1 MELLTKC
8 DILVV
13 ENGSCDGTEEYRTQ
27 LLNSLASGK
36 LTPAQLDAL
45 GDPENMFK
53 GFEQV
58 LGRAVHNKN
67 KKIMLENS
75 PWGDEEGDRFL
86 TFLSIPPRANSLN
99 EALSKMQAT
108 LNEAAI
114 LVRRRDE
121 AYASQL
127 SELVKSNPSAKI
139 LAMMGSGHERALA
152 KYLGEKGVTFKPV
165 EQQSSLPSTYRSI
178 ALERAENQESLSRLD
193 LLRCLAEFFPLRAFI
208 PFGERGDLF
217 MRFWIEGRSEAQLTV
232 FLARTYSHG

>member
-8 DILVV
+8 DMLVV

-108 LNEAAI
+108 SMKLQFWCGDATKPMQANYPNWSNQI
-114 LVRRRDE
+114 HL
-121 AYASQL
+121 Q
-127 SELVKSNPSAKI
+127 KS
-139 LAMMGSGHERALA
+139 
-152 KYLGEKGVTFKPV
+152 
-165 EQQSSLPSTYRSI
+165 
-178 ALERAENQESLSRLD
+178 
-193 LLRCLAEFFPLRAFI
+193 
-208 PFGERGDLF
+208 
-217 MRFWIEGRSEAQLTV
+217 
-232 FLARTYSHG
+232 